1 MGDDF
6 RGRTVIVTGG
16 SRGIGRAIALGFAR
30 AGASVSICARN
41 PETLRQTAGEI
52 AALGGKVH
60 FAPCDLADG
69 EAIAGYVPEAA
80 EALGGLD
87 ILVNNASGFG
97 RGGDTDEAWQQ
108 VTGIDLLATVRA
120 SRAALPFLM
129 ASEAGAIVNI
139 SSISGLE
146 PTTRNPAYAAAKAA
160 LIHYTR
166 SQAAMF
172 ASDRIRVNGVAPGST
187 QFPGGSWAQR
197 ETANPELYNS
207 TLATIPFGRFGKPE
221 EIADAVI
228 FLASPRASWIT
239 GQTIAV
245 DGGQTLGA

>member
-1 MGDDF
+1 MDNEF
-6 RGRTVIVTGG
+6 RGRSVVVTGA
-16 SRGIGRAIALGFAR
+16 SRGIGRAIALGLAQ
-30 AGASVSICARN
+30 AGASVSICARS
-41 PETLRQTAGEI
+41 PETLQQTASEL
-52 AALGGKVH
+52 ARFGGKVH
-60 FAPCDLADG
+60 AAPCDLADG
-69 EAIAGYVPEAA
+69 EAIARYVPQAA

-120 SRAALPFLM
+120 SRAALPFLKT
-129 ASEAGAIVNI
+129 SNAGAIVNI

-166 SQAAMF
+166 SQAAML
-172 ASDRIRVNGVAPGST
+172 APDRIRVNGVAPGST
-187 QFPGGSWAQR
+187 LFPGGSWAQR
-197 ETANPELYNS
+197 QTANPELYNS
-207 TLATIPFGRFGKPE
+207 TLATIPFGRFGTPE

-239 GQTIAV
+239 GQTIVV
-245 DGGQTLGA
+245 DGGQTLRT

>member
-1 MGDDF
+1 MSDEF
-6 RGRTVIVTGG
+6 RGRSVVVTGA
-16 SRGIGRAIALGFAR
+16 SRGIGRAIALGFAK

-69 EAIAGYVPEAA
+69 EAIARYVPEAA
-80 EALGGLD
+80 QALGGLD

-97 RGGDTDEAWQQ
+97 RGGDTDEAWHQ
-108 VTGIDLLATVRA
+108 VTDIDLLATVRA
-120 SRAALPFLM
+120 SRAALPFLK

-146 PTTRNPAYAAAKAA
+146 PTVRNPAYGAAKAA
-160 LIHYTR
+160 LIHYTA
-166 SQAAMF
+166 SQAATL
-172 ASDRIRVNGVAPGST
+172 ARARIRVNGVAPGST
-187 QFPGGSWAQR
+187 LFPGGSWAKR
-197 ETANPELYNS
+197 ETDNPELYNR
-207 TLATIPFGRFGKPE
+207 TLASIPFDRFGRPE
-221 EIADAVI
+221 EIAEAVI

-239 GQTIAV
+239 GQTITV
-245 DGGQTLGA
+245 DGGQLLGA